1 MVRESSVKQ
10 PRLEALAGVRPMTSS
25 ISRQINL
32 SLVLVVVFWIL
43 VIGGFLIVF
52 GFNSYMNL
60 LRQLLH
66 ERCRTASVEIGRY
79 LEDVHRKLGYLARV
93 QGLAEFPED
102 TQKKLLEGLIRHHSV
117 YESVMIL
124 DSGGTIT
131 CHLSTH
137 ISPVESNYAMTVL
150 FQRAYHYQEDYIGP
164 VTLRPVTHDLMVQ
177 LAVPI
182 RDAADAVQG
191 VLAAEVNLKFLGLL
205 VSRVQVGETG
215 YAFVLDQ
222 RNYLIAEKDRH
233 PEEFRHYGFP
243 EHTFPLEY
251 PQRRDHY
258 VVAYQGLKDIPVL
271 GTHDLIPGVP
281 WRLVIELPIR
291 EAYAPLR
298 RLLLL
303 LGIALGL
310 AALAALAIGVF
321 FSRRIVL
328 PLRQLTLA
336 AARIRS
342 GHLNTRVHVS
352 GPNELGV
359 LAHTFN
365 EMTERLNGLF
375 SDLGKEINERKQAEA
390 AYRESEE
397 RYALAVRGA
406 NDGLWDWNLKT
417 NGIYYSPRWKTM
429 LGFREEEIGEH
440 PEEWL
445 GRVHPEDM
453 PKTRAAIAA
462 HLENQTPHL
471 ESEHRIRNK
480 KGEYQ
485 WVLARGLAVRDETG
499 KALRMSG
506 SLTDITLRKRSEE
519 QLLHDAFHDAL
530 TGLPNRALF
539 LDRLDQ
545 VLSRRKRRQEGLFA
559 VLFLDLDR
567 FKIVNDSLGHL
578 AGDEM
583 LVQVSRRLKSCLRP
597 GDTVARMG
605 GDEFTILLEDL
616 QGPAEATRVADRLQH
631 ALAAPF
637 RLQGRELFTS
647 ASIGI
652 ALGAKGYER
661 PEEVLRDADTALYR
675 AKAKGRAGREVFNE
689 TMHAGIMAR
698 LELETEL
705 RQAIRQKEFRIVY
718 QPIYSLKSRR
728 IAGFEA
734 LVRWMHPKR
743 GLLDPSVFIPV
754 AEETGLVVA
763 IGRHV
768 FRKACNQLHKWHLQF
783 PQDPPLSVSINLA
796 FAEFRQFDLVR
807 QIDQVL
813 RETGLRPD
821 TLVIEITE
829 GVVMDD
835 AGAAT
840 AVLLQLKNLGLR
852 LNIDDFGTGY
862 SSLSSLHQLPIDAL
876 KIDRSFVFRLLDDK
890 ESPEIIS
897 TIFTL
902 AEKLD
907 VEVIAEGVETAEQ
920 LDRLESMGCDYIQGY
935 YISKPLEADEIGRL
949 IRCPPT
955 LFSKGPAPANPS

>member
-1 MVRESSVKQ
+1 MARESPPTGK
-10 PRLEALAGVRPMTSS
+10 RLEERPGPRPVASS

-43 VIGGFLIVF
+43 AIGGFLIVF
-52 GFNSYMNL
+52 GFHSYMELMRRL
-60 LRQLLH
+60 LQ

-102 TQKKLLEGLIRHHSV
+102 TQKRLLEGLIRHHSV
-117 YESVMIL
+117 YENVMIL
-124 DSGGTIT
+124 DSSGTIT
-131 CHLSTH
+131 CHLSTRMA
-137 ISPVESNYAMTVL
+137 PVESNYATTVL
-150 FQRAYHYQEDYIGP
+150 FQRAFHYQEDYVGP
-164 VTLRPVTHDLMVQ
+164 VSLEPVTHNLLVQ

-182 RDAADAVQG
+182 RDAMDEVRG
-191 VLAAEVNLKFLGLL
+191 VLVADVNLKFLGFL
-205 VSRVQVGETG
+205 VSRIQVGETG

-222 RNYLIAEKDRH
+222 RNYLIAEKDRQ
-233 PEEFRHYGFP
+233 PEDFRHYGFP
-243 EHTFPLEY
+243 EHTFTLEY
-251 PQRRDHY
+251 PQLREHP
-258 VVAYQGLKDIPVL
+258 VVAYRGLKDVRVL
-271 GTHDLIPGVP
+271 GTYHSIPSVQ
-281 WRLVIELPIR
+281 WRVVIELPTH

-298 RLLLL
+298 RLLVL

-310 AALAALAIGVF
+310 AALAALAIGVY
-321 FSRRIVL
+321 FSRKIVL

-336 AARIRS
+336 AARIRA
-342 GHLNTRVHVS
+342 GHLDTRVHVTGAS
-352 GPNELGV
+352 ELDL
-359 LAHTFN
+359 LARTFN
-365 EMTERLNGLF
+365 EMTERLNQLF
-375 SDLGKEINERKQAEA
+375 SDLEKEIQERREA
-390 AYRESEE
+390 VEAHRESEE

-406 NDGLWDWNLKT
+406 NDGLWDWNLKSNT
-417 NGIYYSPRWKTM
+417 VYLSPRWKSI
-429 LGFREEEIGEH
+429 LGYGDDEISDH

-445 GRVHPEDM
+445 GRAHPEDTA
-453 PKTRAAIAA
+453 KIRGAIAA

-471 ESEHRIRNK
+471 ECEHRIRNK
-480 KGEYQ
+480 QGEYR

-499 KALRMSG
+499 KALRLAG
-506 SLTDITLRKRSEE
+506 SLTDVTLRKRSEE

-545 VLSRRKRRQEGLFA
+545 VLSRRKRHQEGLFA

-583 LVQVSRRLKSCLRP
+583 LVQVSRRLVSCLRP

-605 GDEFTILLEDL
+605 GDEFTILLDDL

-637 RLQGRELFTS
+637 RLQQRELFTS

-652 ALGAKGYER
+652 ALVSKGYER

-675 AKAKGRAGREVFNE
+675 AKAKGRAGREVFDE

-698 LELETEL
+698 LELETDL
-705 RQAIRQKEFRIVY
+705 RQAIRQKEFRILY
-718 QPIYSLKSRR
+718 QPIYSIKARR
-728 IAGFEA
+728 IVGFEA
-734 LVRWMHPKR
+734 LVRWEHPRR
-743 GLLDPSVFIPV
+743 GTLDPAVFMPV
-754 AEETGLVVA
+754 AEETGLMVS
-763 IGRHV
+763 IGRYV
-768 FRKACNQLHKWHLQF
+768 FRKACNQLRKWHLQF
-783 PQDPPLSVSINLA
+783 PQNPPLSVSVNLA

-813 RETGLRPD
+813 RETGLDPSA
-821 TLVIEITE
+821 LVLEITE

-840 AVLLQLKNLGLR
+840 AVLLHLKDLGLR
-852 LNIDDFGTGY
+852 LSIDDFGTGY

-876 KIDRSFVFRLLDDK
+876 KIDRSFVMRLLDDK

-897 TIFTL
+897 TIFAL

-920 LDRLESMGCDYIQGY
+920 LARLENMGCDYIQGY
-935 YISKPLEADEIGRL
+935 YIARPLEVEDVGRL
-949 IRCPPT
+949 IRCPPR
-955 LFSKGPAPANPS
+955 LYSQGESSRDSV